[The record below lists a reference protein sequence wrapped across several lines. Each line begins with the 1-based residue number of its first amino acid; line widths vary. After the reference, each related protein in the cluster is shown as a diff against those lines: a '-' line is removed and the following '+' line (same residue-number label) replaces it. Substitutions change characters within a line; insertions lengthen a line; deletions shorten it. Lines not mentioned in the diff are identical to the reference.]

1 MSIVRRSKTNLNET
15 EAARLIDLAQSRTFT
30 ETEIDAMAAA
40 DGSVWT
46 DENLSEATRI
56 YPVQTPEDV
65 RDLRTRMGLSQA
77 QFAQT
82 FGLTLDTVQQYEQG
96 RRRPSGPASTLLR
109 VIDAEPDA
117 VVRALKR
124 R

>member
-1 MSIVRRSKTNLNET
+1 MSIVRRSKTNIDET
-15 EAARLIDLAQSRTFT
+15 EAARLIELAQSRTFT
-30 ETEIDAMAAA
+30 DTEIDAMAAA
-40 DGSVWT
+40 DGSDWT
-46 DENLSEATRI
+46 DENLSESTRV

-109 VIDAEPDA
+109 VIEAEPDA

>member
-1 MSIVRRSKTNLNET
+1 MSTVRRSKTNLNDT
-15 EAARLIDLAQSRTFT
+15 EAARLIELAQSRTFT
-30 ETEIDAMAAA
+30 DAEIDAMAAA
-40 DGSVWT
+40 DGSDWT
-46 DENLSEATRI
+46 DENLSEATRV

>member
-30 ETEIDAMAAA
+30 DAEIDAMAAA
-40 DGSVWT
+40 DGSDWT
-46 DENLSEATRI
+46 DENLSEATRV